1 MRNGKS
7 LHHHNGLPT
16 GAAPDWDRL
25 LLAGPDKIF
34 KGLRSWLGP
43 KRAEDTEVE
52 RGYWRALVARGDT
65 EELVAAVVERLDLDS
80 DRLLDLDA
88 IDLPPVRESLEQAA
102 RERLDRLDLPYDER
116 ERVRKHSFL
125 LAETAFEAQGD
136 LYPALALY
144 TLIHDSRLG
153 ADTFSLY
160 EEVLLRFKVG
170 NVLLLLDERPERRW
184 RCVGFVR
191 QASELADI
199 LGERSEAPREA
210 LRALILEIRIWLGHR
225 QEELGDLQAAAE
237 CFRAAVTYSRTL
249 DDRVTC
255 AARAASALAACSRV
269 KEAREILL
277 SVQEEVGQVEDD
289 MVRELWEGVFWS
301 LGGGAG

>member
-1 MRNGKS
+1 MRNGKG
-7 LHHHNGLPT
+7 LHHHDGVPT
-16 GAAPDWDRL
+16 GTAPDWDRL

-34 KGLRSWLGP
+34 RGLRSWLGP

-65 EELVAAVVERLDLDS
+65 KELTAALVERLDLDN

-88 IDLPPVRESLEQAA
+88 IDLPPIRTRLENAA
-102 RERLDRLDLPYDER
+102 RERLDRLDLPHDER

-125 LAETAFEAQGD
+125 LAEVAFEEQGD
-136 LYPALALY
+136 LCPALALY
-144 TLIHDSRLG
+144 ALIHDARVG

-170 NVLLLLDERPERRW
+170 NTLLLLDERPERRW
-184 RCVGFVR
+184 RCVGLVR
-191 QASELADI
+191 QAAELAGI

-210 LRALILEIRIWLGHR
+210 LRALTLEIRIWLGHR

-237 CFRAAVTYSRTL
+237 CFRAAVACSLTL

-255 AARAASALAACSRV
+255 VARTASALAGCGRAQ
-269 KEAREILL
+269 EAREILL
-277 SVQEEVGQVEDD
+277 SVQEEVALVEDE
-289 MVRELWEGVFWS
+289 MVRELWEGVLWS
-301 LGGGAG
+301 LGDEIP